1 MKYSPPVRYEVS
13 AEHGNV
19 CELMKCEK
27 NLGSTRL
34 ELYKNVY
41 GEIAIDFYPVLIQA
55 DFGPPFFFGHDVSQV
70 FLCFYRIV
78 LALFKIAPVCLC
90 VYIPICLHF

>member
-41 GEIAIDFYPVLIQA
+41 GEIVIDFYPVLIQA
-55 DFGPPFFFGHDVSQV
+55 DFGPPFFFSRK
-70 FLCFYRIV
+70 FLFIIRLVKYV
-78 LALFKIAPVCLC
+78 NTHNF
-90 VYIPICLHF
+90 H

>member
-27 NLGSTRL
+27 NLGSAWL
-34 ELYKNVY
+34 ELYKSVY
-41 GEIAIDFYPVLIQA
+41 WEIAIDFYPVLINTRR
-55 DFGPPFFFGHDVSQV
+55 FWPPFFSQE
-70 FLCFYRIV
+70 IS
-78 LALFKIAPVCLC
+78 
-90 VYIPICLHF
+90 VYHKVG

>member
-55 DFGPPFFFGHDVSQV
+55 DFGPPFFFFQEIS
-70 FLCFYRIV
+70 
-78 LALFKIAPVCLC
+78 
-90 VYIPICLHF
+90 VYHKVG

>member
-19 CELMKCEK
+19 WELMKCEK

-55 DFGPPFFFGHDVSQV
+55 DFLSNSTATNRNITK
-70 FLCFYRIV
+70 YS
-78 LALFKIAPVCLC
+78 
-90 VYIPICLHF
+90 